1 MCGSIFHNSYSV
13 LWVIV
18 IIQYCGCFVVQIA
31 SLLTTGSSFRL
42 APVPFIFF
50 LSTSLF
56 SDTTRY
62 SILKLY
68 IFFFCHK
75 SGINHFS
82 RESWFHCWRVV
93 FRNQSLDTGCV
104 HCYGDVIVSRSFQRT
119 LLGNLC
125 MPIRVYTYTC
135 IYFCFCLPVFIF

>member
-1 MCGSIFHNSYSV
+1 MSYS
-13 LWVIV
+13 
-18 IIQYCGCFVVQIA
+18 YN
-31 SLLTTGSSFRL
+31 
-42 APVPFIFF
+42 
-50 LSTSLF
+50 
-56 SDTTRY
+56 
-62 SILKLY
+62 SILWLFCCSNCFTFDHWKLFQVGSCALHLFFKY
-68 IFFFCHK
+68 LLIFWHHKILHTQVIYFFFCHK

-82 RESWFHCWRVV
+82 RESWFHCWRMV